1 MSQYKTPAEA
11 IAACDAEC
19 EVSWQAF
26 AKGNGIEEV
35 IDPIAYGV
43 AKMVFRAGYMNG
55 ARYVSGF
62 IVSNLA
68 KHAKENPA
76 AAPTT

>member
-1 MSQYKTPAEA
+1 MSQFKTPAEA

-19 EVSWQAF
+19 EVSWQTF
-26 AKGNGIEEV
+26 AKSNGIEEV

-43 AKMVFRAGYMNG
+43 AKLVFRAGYMSG
-55 ARYVSGF
+55 ARYISGF

-68 KHAKENPA
+68 KQAKETPP
-76 AAPTT
+76 APTT